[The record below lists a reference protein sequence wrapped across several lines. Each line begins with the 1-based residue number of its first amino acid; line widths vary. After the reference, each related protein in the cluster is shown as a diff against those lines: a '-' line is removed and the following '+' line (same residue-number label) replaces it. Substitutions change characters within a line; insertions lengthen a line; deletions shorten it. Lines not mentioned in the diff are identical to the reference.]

1 MRLQID
7 EIPSIEETEI
17 IIRCN
22 KIDSKI
28 NRISNYIRTS
38 YITIN
43 GKLDGENHIINL
55 SDIYYF
61 EAVENRVFAYVEK
74 NVYEVNYKLQELTV
88 MLAKTSF
95 LQVARTIILNILLS
109 TISQFVYEDMRFV
122 RELIISL
129 IGSLVT
135 SMVLYFILKINV
147 IPVLVQVLVVYLILA
162 INILTVGYFTYI
174 YDFYYNSKLVI
185 ATLITLAIGLGII
198 ILLFYFLQRRS
209 NKSLN
214 DNLKH
219 FKERDRDE
227 ETR

>member
-1 MRLQID
+1 MKKRSFKQLKKFCLQFL
-7 EIPSIEETEI
+7 I
-17 IIRCN
+17 IFAI
-22 KIDSKI
+22 
-28 NRISNYIRTS
+28 
-38 YITIN
+38 
-43 GKLDGENHIINL
+43 
-55 SDIYYF
+55 
-61 EAVENRVFAYVEK
+61 VFA
-74 NVYEVNYKLQELTV
+74 
-88 MLAKTSF
+88 S
-95 LQVARTIILNILLS
+95 TIILLS

-129 IGSLVT
+129 IGSYIT
-135 SMVLYFILKINV
+135 SMVLYFVLKINV

-162 INILTVGYFTYI
+162 INILTIGYFTYI

-198 ILLFYFLQRRS
+198 ILVFYFLQRRS

-219 FKERDRDE
+219 FKERDKDE

>member
-1 MRLQID
+1 MGKRSFKKLKKFCLQFL
-7 EIPSIEETEI
+7 I
-17 IIRCN
+17 IFAI
-22 KIDSKI
+22 
-28 NRISNYIRTS
+28 
-38 YITIN
+38 
-43 GKLDGENHIINL
+43 
-55 SDIYYF
+55 
-61 EAVENRVFAYVEK
+61 VFA
-74 NVYEVNYKLQELTV
+74 
-88 MLAKTSF
+88 S
-95 LQVARTIILNILLS
+95 TIILLS

-198 ILLFYFLQRRS
+198 ILVFYFLQRRS

-219 FKERDRDE
+219 FQERDKDE

>member
-1 MRLQID
+1 MEKRSFKKLKKFCLQFL
-7 EIPSIEETEI
+7 I
-17 IIRCN
+17 IFAI
-22 KIDSKI
+22 
-28 NRISNYIRTS
+28 
-38 YITIN
+38 
-43 GKLDGENHIINL
+43 
-55 SDIYYF
+55 
-61 EAVENRVFAYVEK
+61 VFA
-74 NVYEVNYKLQELTV
+74 
-88 MLAKTSF
+88 S
-95 LQVARTIILNILLS
+95 TIILLS

-198 ILLFYFLQRRS
+198 ILVFYFLQRRS

-214 DNLKH
+214 DILKH

>member
-1 MRLQID
+1 MEKRSFKKLKKFCLQFL
-7 EIPSIEETEI
+7 I
-17 IIRCN
+17 IFAI
-22 KIDSKI
+22 
-28 NRISNYIRTS
+28 
-38 YITIN
+38 
-43 GKLDGENHIINL
+43 
-55 SDIYYF
+55 
-61 EAVENRVFAYVEK
+61 VFA
-74 NVYEVNYKLQELTV
+74 
-88 MLAKTSF
+88 S
-95 LQVARTIILNILLS
+95 TIILLS

-147 IPVLVQVLVVYLILA
+147 IPVLDQVLVVYLILA

>member
-1 MRLQID
+1 MEKRSFKKLKKFCLQFL
-7 EIPSIEETEI
+7 I
-17 IIRCN
+17 IFAI
-22 KIDSKI
+22 
-28 NRISNYIRTS
+28 
-38 YITIN
+38 
-43 GKLDGENHIINL
+43 
-55 SDIYYF
+55 
-61 EAVENRVFAYVEK
+61 VFA
-74 NVYEVNYKLQELTV
+74 
-88 MLAKTSF
+88 S
-95 LQVARTIILNILLS
+95 TIILLS

-219 FKERDRDE
+219 FKERDKDE

>member
-1 MRLQID
+1 MEKRSFKKLKKFCLQFL
-7 EIPSIEETEI
+7 I
-17 IIRCN
+17 IFAI
-22 KIDSKI
+22 
-28 NRISNYIRTS
+28 
-38 YITIN
+38 
-43 GKLDGENHIINL
+43 
-55 SDIYYF
+55 
-61 EAVENRVFAYVEK
+61 VFA
-74 NVYEVNYKLQELTV
+74 
-88 MLAKTSF
+88 S
-95 LQVARTIILNILLS
+95 TIILLS

-198 ILLFYFLQRRS
+198 ILVFYFLQRRS

-219 FKERDRDE
+219 FKERDND
-227 ETR
+227 

>member
-1 MRLQID
+1 MGKRSFKKLKKFCLQFL
-7 EIPSIEETEI
+7 I
-17 IIRCN
+17 IFAI
-22 KIDSKI
+22 
-28 NRISNYIRTS
+28 
-38 YITIN
+38 
-43 GKLDGENHIINL
+43 
-55 SDIYYF
+55 
-61 EAVENRVFAYVEK
+61 VFA
-74 NVYEVNYKLQELTV
+74 
-88 MLAKTSF
+88 S
-95 LQVARTIILNILLS
+95 TIILLS

-147 IPVLVQVLVVYLILA
+147 IPVLVQVLVVYFILA
-162 INILTVGYFTYI
+162 INNLTVGYFTYI

-198 ILLFYFLQRRS
+198 ILVFYFLQRRS

-219 FKERDRDE
+219 FKERDKDE

>member
-1 MRLQID
+1 MGKRSFKKLKKFCLQFL
-7 EIPSIEETEI
+7 I
-17 IIRCN
+17 IFAI
-22 KIDSKI
+22 
-28 NRISNYIRTS
+28 
-38 YITIN
+38 
-43 GKLDGENHIINL
+43 
-55 SDIYYF
+55 
-61 EAVENRVFAYVEK
+61 VFA
-74 NVYEVNYKLQELTV
+74 
-88 MLAKTSF
+88 S
-95 LQVARTIILNILLS
+95 TIILLS

-198 ILLFYFLQRRS
+198 ILVFYFLQRRS

>member
-1 MRLQID
+1 MEKRSFKKLKKFCLQFF
-7 EIPSIEETEI
+7 I
-17 IIRCN
+17 IFAI
-22 KIDSKI
+22 
-28 NRISNYIRTS
+28 
-38 YITIN
+38 
-43 GKLDGENHIINL
+43 
-55 SDIYYF
+55 
-61 EAVENRVFAYVEK
+61 VFA
-74 NVYEVNYKLQELTV
+74 
-88 MLAKTSF
+88 S
-95 LQVARTIILNILLS
+95 TIILLS

>member
-1 MRLQID
+1 MGKRSFKKLKKFCLQFL
-7 EIPSIEETEI
+7 I
-17 IIRCN
+17 IFAI
-22 KIDSKI
+22 
-28 NRISNYIRTS
+28 
-38 YITIN
+38 
-43 GKLDGENHIINL
+43 
-55 SDIYYF
+55 
-61 EAVENRVFAYVEK
+61 VFA
-74 NVYEVNYKLQELTV
+74 
-88 MLAKTSF
+88 S
-95 LQVARTIILNILLS
+95 TIILLS

-198 ILLFYFLQRRS
+198 ILVFYFLQRRS
-209 NKSLN
+209 NKLLN

-219 FKERDRDE
+219 FKERDKDE

>member
-1 MRLQID
+1 MEKRSFKKLKKFCLQFL
-7 EIPSIEETEI
+7 I
-17 IIRCN
+17 IFAI
-22 KIDSKI
+22 
-28 NRISNYIRTS
+28 
-38 YITIN
+38 
-43 GKLDGENHIINL
+43 
-55 SDIYYF
+55 
-61 EAVENRVFAYVEK
+61 VFA
-74 NVYEVNYKLQELTV
+74 
-88 MLAKTSF
+88 S
-95 LQVARTIILNILLS
+95 TIILLS

-198 ILLFYFLQRRS
+198 LLFYFLQRRS

>member
-1 MRLQID
+1 MEKRSFKKLKKFCLQFL
-7 EIPSIEETEI
+7 I
-17 IIRCN
+17 IFAI
-22 KIDSKI
+22 
-28 NRISNYIRTS
+28 
-38 YITIN
+38 
-43 GKLDGENHIINL
+43 
-55 SDIYYF
+55 
-61 EAVENRVFAYVEK
+61 VFA
-74 NVYEVNYKLQELTV
+74 
-88 MLAKTSF
+88 S
-95 LQVARTIILNILLS
+95 TIILLS

-198 ILLFYFLQRRS
+198 ILVFYFLQRRS

-219 FKERDRDE
+219 FKERDKDE

>member
-1 MRLQID
+1 MGKRSFKKLKKFCLQFL
-7 EIPSIEETEI
+7 I
-17 IIRCN
+17 IFAI
-22 KIDSKI
+22 
-28 NRISNYIRTS
+28 
-38 YITIN
+38 
-43 GKLDGENHIINL
+43 
-55 SDIYYF
+55 
-61 EAVENRVFAYVEK
+61 VFA
-74 NVYEVNYKLQELTV
+74 
-88 MLAKTSF
+88 S
-95 LQVARTIILNILLS
+95 TIILLS

-198 ILLFYFLQRRS
+198 ILVFYFLQRRS

-219 FKERDRDE
+219 FKERDKDE
-227 ETR
+227 EIR

>member
-1 MRLQID
+1 MEKRSFKKLKKFCLQFL
-7 EIPSIEETEI
+7 I
-17 IIRCN
+17 IFAI
-22 KIDSKI
+22 
-28 NRISNYIRTS
+28 
-38 YITIN
+38 
-43 GKLDGENHIINL
+43 
-55 SDIYYF
+55 
-61 EAVENRVFAYVEK
+61 VFA
-74 NVYEVNYKLQELTV
+74 
-88 MLAKTSF
+88 S
-95 LQVARTIILNILLS
+95 TIILLS

-147 IPVLVQVLVVYLILA
+147 IPVLVQVLLVYLILA

>member
-1 MRLQID
+1 MEKRSFKKLKKFCLQFL
-7 EIPSIEETEI
+7 I
-17 IIRCN
+17 IFAI
-22 KIDSKI
+22 
-28 NRISNYIRTS
+28 
-38 YITIN
+38 
-43 GKLDGENHIINL
+43 
-55 SDIYYF
+55 
-61 EAVENRVFAYVEK
+61 VFA
-74 NVYEVNYKLQELTV
+74 
-88 MLAKTSF
+88 S
-95 LQVARTIILNILLS
+95 TIILLS

-147 IPVLVQVLVVYLILA
+147 IPVSVQVLVVYLILA

-198 ILLFYFLQRRS
+198 ILVFYFLQRRS

-219 FKERDRDE
+219 FKERDKDE

>member
-1 MRLQID
+1 MEKRSFKKLKKFCLQFL
-7 EIPSIEETEI
+7 I
-17 IIRCN
+17 IFAI
-22 KIDSKI
+22 
-28 NRISNYIRTS
+28 
-38 YITIN
+38 
-43 GKLDGENHIINL
+43 
-55 SDIYYF
+55 
-61 EAVENRVFAYVEK
+61 VFA
-74 NVYEVNYKLQELTV
+74 
-88 MLAKTSF
+88 S
-95 LQVARTIILNILLS
+95 TIILLS

-129 IGSLVT
+129 SGSLFT

-198 ILLFYFLQRRS
+198 ILVFYFLQRRS

>member
-1 MRLQID
+1 MEKRSFKNLQFL
-7 EIPSIEETEI
+7 I
-17 IIRCN
+17 IFAI
-22 KIDSKI
+22 
-28 NRISNYIRTS
+28 
-38 YITIN
+38 
-43 GKLDGENHIINL
+43 
-55 SDIYYF
+55 
-61 EAVENRVFAYVEK
+61 VFA
-74 NVYEVNYKLQELTV
+74 
-88 MLAKTSF
+88 S
-95 LQVARTIILNILLS
+95 TIILLS

>member
-1 MRLQID
+1 MEKRSFKKLKKFCLQFL
-7 EIPSIEETEI
+7 I
-17 IIRCN
+17 IFAI
-22 KIDSKI
+22 
-28 NRISNYIRTS
+28 
-38 YITIN
+38 
-43 GKLDGENHIINL
+43 
-55 SDIYYF
+55 
-61 EAVENRVFAYVEK
+61 VFA
-74 NVYEVNYKLQELTV
+74 
-88 MLAKTSF
+88 S
-95 LQVARTIILNILLS
+95 TIILLT

>member
-1 MRLQID
+1 MEKRSFKKLKKFCLQFL
-7 EIPSIEETEI
+7 I
-17 IIRCN
+17 IFAI
-22 KIDSKI
+22 
-28 NRISNYIRTS
+28 
-38 YITIN
+38 
-43 GKLDGENHIINL
+43 
-55 SDIYYF
+55 
-61 EAVENRVFAYVEK
+61 VFA
-74 NVYEVNYKLQELTV
+74 
-88 MLAKTSF
+88 S
-95 LQVARTIILNILLS
+95 TIILLS

-147 IPVLVQVLVVYLILA
+147 IPVLVQVLVVCLILA

>member
-1 MRLQID
+1 MGKRSFKKLEKFCLQFL
-7 EIPSIEETEI
+7 I
-17 IIRCN
+17 IFAI
-22 KIDSKI
+22 
-28 NRISNYIRTS
+28 
-38 YITIN
+38 
-43 GKLDGENHIINL
+43 
-55 SDIYYF
+55 
-61 EAVENRVFAYVEK
+61 VFA
-74 NVYEVNYKLQELTV
+74 
-88 MLAKTSF
+88 S
-95 LQVARTIILNILLS
+95 TIILLS

-198 ILLFYFLQRRS
+198 ILVFYFLQRRS

-219 FKERDRDE
+219 FKERDKDE

>member
-1 MRLQID
+1 MEKRSFKKLKKFCLQFL
-7 EIPSIEETEI
+7 I
-17 IIRCN
+17 IFAI
-22 KIDSKI
+22 
-28 NRISNYIRTS
+28 
-38 YITIN
+38 
-43 GKLDGENHIINL
+43 
-55 SDIYYF
+55 
-61 EAVENRVFAYVEK
+61 VFA
-74 NVYEVNYKLQELTV
+74 
-88 MLAKTSF
+88 S
-95 LQVARTIILNILLS
+95 TIILLS

-147 IPVLVQVLVVYLILA
+147 IPVSVQVLVVYLILA

-198 ILLFYFLQRRS
+198 ILVFYFLQRRS

>member
-1 MRLQID
+1 MEKRSFKKLKKFCLQFL
-7 EIPSIEETEI
+7 I
-17 IIRCN
+17 IFAI
-22 KIDSKI
+22 
-28 NRISNYIRTS
+28 
-38 YITIN
+38 
-43 GKLDGENHIINL
+43 
-55 SDIYYF
+55 
-61 EAVENRVFAYVEK
+61 VFA
-74 NVYEVNYKLQELTV
+74 
-88 MLAKTSF
+88 S
-95 LQVARTIILNILLS
+95 TIILLS

-129 IGSLVT
+129 IGSLFT

-162 INILTVGYFTYI
+162 INNLTVGYFTYI

-198 ILLFYFLQRRS
+198 ILVFYFLQRRS

>member
-1 MRLQID
+1 MEKISFKKLKKFCLQFL
-7 EIPSIEETEI
+7 I
-17 IIRCN
+17 IFAI
-22 KIDSKI
+22 
-28 NRISNYIRTS
+28 
-38 YITIN
+38 
-43 GKLDGENHIINL
+43 
-55 SDIYYF
+55 
-61 EAVENRVFAYVEK
+61 VFA
-74 NVYEVNYKLQELTV
+74 
-88 MLAKTSF
+88 S
-95 LQVARTIILNILLS
+95 TIILLS

>member
-1 MRLQID
+1 MEKRSFKKLKKFCLQFL
-7 EIPSIEETEI
+7 I
-17 IIRCN
+17 IFAI
-22 KIDSKI
+22 
-28 NRISNYIRTS
+28 
-38 YITIN
+38 
-43 GKLDGENHIINL
+43 
-55 SDIYYF
+55 
-61 EAVENRVFAYVEK
+61 VFA
-74 NVYEVNYKLQELTV
+74 
-88 MLAKTSF
+88 S
-95 LQVARTIILNILLS
+95 TIILLS

-198 ILLFYFLQRRS
+198 ILLIYFLQRRS

-219 FKERDRDE
+219 LKERDRDE

>member
-1 MRLQID
+1 MEKRSFKKLKKFCLQFL
-7 EIPSIEETEI
+7 I
-17 IIRCN
+17 IFAI
-22 KIDSKI
+22 
-28 NRISNYIRTS
+28 
-38 YITIN
+38 
-43 GKLDGENHIINL
+43 
-55 SDIYYF
+55 
-61 EAVENRVFAYVEK
+61 VFA
-74 NVYEVNYKLQELTV
+74 
-88 MLAKTSF
+88 S
-95 LQVARTIILNILLS
+95 TIILLS

-198 ILLFYFLQRRS
+198 ILLYYFLQRRS

>member
-1 MRLQID
+1 MEKRSFKKLKKFCLQFL
-7 EIPSIEETEI
+7 I
-17 IIRCN
+17 IFAI
-22 KIDSKI
+22 
-28 NRISNYIRTS
+28 
-38 YITIN
+38 
-43 GKLDGENHIINL
+43 
-55 SDIYYF
+55 
-61 EAVENRVFAYVEK
+61 VFA
-74 NVYEVNYKLQELTV
+74 
-88 MLAKTSF
+88 S
-95 LQVARTIILNILLS
+95 TIILLS

>member
-1 MRLQID
+1 MEKRSFKKLKKFCLQFL
-7 EIPSIEETEI
+7 I
-17 IIRCN
+17 IFAI
-22 KIDSKI
+22 
-28 NRISNYIRTS
+28 
-38 YITIN
+38 
-43 GKLDGENHIINL
+43 
-55 SDIYYF
+55 
-61 EAVENRVFAYVEK
+61 VFA
-74 NVYEVNYKLQELTV
+74 
-88 MLAKTSF
+88 S
-95 LQVARTIILNILLS
+95 TIILLS

-135 SMVLYFILKINV
+135 SMVLYFILKIND

-198 ILLFYFLQRRS
+198 ILVFYFLQRRS

>member
-1 MRLQID
+1 MEKRSFKKLKKFCLQFL
-7 EIPSIEETEI
+7 I
-17 IIRCN
+17 IFAI
-22 KIDSKI
+22 
-28 NRISNYIRTS
+28 
-38 YITIN
+38 
-43 GKLDGENHIINL
+43 
-55 SDIYYF
+55 
-61 EAVENRVFAYVEK
+61 VFA
-74 NVYEVNYKLQELTV
+74 
-88 MLAKTSF
+88 S
-95 LQVARTIILNILLS
+95 TIILLS

-198 ILLFYFLQRRS
+198 ILVFYFLQRRS
-209 NKSLN
+209 NKSLMI
-214 DNLKH
+214 
-219 FKERDRDE
+219 
-227 ETR
+227 T

>member
-1 MRLQID
+1 MEKRSFKKLKKFCLQFL
-7 EIPSIEETEI
+7 I
-17 IIRCN
+17 IFAI
-22 KIDSKI
+22 
-28 NRISNYIRTS
+28 
-38 YITIN
+38 
-43 GKLDGENHIINL
+43 
-55 SDIYYF
+55 
-61 EAVENRVFAYVEK
+61 VFA
-74 NVYEVNYKLQELTV
+74 
-88 MLAKTSF
+88 S
-95 LQVARTIILNILLS
+95 TIILLS

-162 INILTVGYFTYI
+162 INILTVGYFAYI

-198 ILLFYFLQRRS
+198 ILVFYFLQRRS

>member
-1 MRLQID
+1 MGKRSFNKLKKFCLQFL
-7 EIPSIEETEI
+7 I
-17 IIRCN
+17 IFAIVF
-22 KIDSKI
+22 
-28 NRISNYIRTS
+28 TS
-38 YITIN
+38 TI
-43 GKLDGENHIINL
+43 
-55 SDIYYF
+55 
-61 EAVENRVFAYVEK
+61 
-74 NVYEVNYKLQELTV
+74 
-88 MLAKTSF
+88 
-95 LQVARTIILNILLS
+95 ILLS

-198 ILLFYFLQRRS
+198 ILVFYFIQRRS

-219 FKERDRDE
+219 FKERDKDE

>member
-1 MRLQID
+1 MEKRSFKKLKKFCLQFL
-7 EIPSIEETEI
+7 I
-17 IIRCN
+17 IFAI
-22 KIDSKI
+22 
-28 NRISNYIRTS
+28 
-38 YITIN
+38 
-43 GKLDGENHIINL
+43 
-55 SDIYYF
+55 
-61 EAVENRVFAYVEK
+61 VFA
-74 NVYEVNYKLQELTV
+74 
-88 MLAKTSF
+88 S
-95 LQVARTIILNILLS
+95 TIILLS

-185 ATLITLAIGLGII
+185 STLITLAIGLGII

>member
-1 MRLQID
+1 MEKRSFKKLKKFCLQFL
-7 EIPSIEETEI
+7 I
-17 IIRCN
+17 IFAI
-22 KIDSKI
+22 
-28 NRISNYIRTS
+28 
-38 YITIN
+38 
-43 GKLDGENHIINL
+43 
-55 SDIYYF
+55 
-61 EAVENRVFAYVEK
+61 VFA
-74 NVYEVNYKLQELTV
+74 
-88 MLAKTSF
+88 S
-95 LQVARTIILNILLS
+95 TIILLS

-214 DNLKH
+214 DNIKH

>member
-1 MRLQID
+1 MEKRSFKKLKKFCLQFL
-7 EIPSIEETEI
+7 I
-17 IIRCN
+17 IFAI
-22 KIDSKI
+22 
-28 NRISNYIRTS
+28 
-38 YITIN
+38 
-43 GKLDGENHIINL
+43 
-55 SDIYYF
+55 
-61 EAVENRVFAYVEK
+61 VFA
-74 NVYEVNYKLQELTV
+74 
-88 MLAKTSF
+88 S
-95 LQVARTIILNILLS
+95 TIILLS

-209 NKSLN
+209 NKSVN

>member
-1 MRLQID
+1 MGKRSFKKLKKFCLQFL
-7 EIPSIEETEI
+7 I
-17 IIRCN
+17 IFAI
-22 KIDSKI
+22 
-28 NRISNYIRTS
+28 
-38 YITIN
+38 
-43 GKLDGENHIINL
+43 
-55 SDIYYF
+55 
-61 EAVENRVFAYVEK
+61 VFA
-74 NVYEVNYKLQELTV
+74 
-88 MLAKTSF
+88 S
-95 LQVARTIILNILLS
+95 TIILLS

>member
-1 MRLQID
+1 MEKRSFKKLKKFCLQFL
-7 EIPSIEETEI
+7 I
-17 IIRCN
+17 IFAI
-22 KIDSKI
+22 
-28 NRISNYIRTS
+28 
-38 YITIN
+38 
-43 GKLDGENHIINL
+43 
-55 SDIYYF
+55 
-61 EAVENRVFAYVEK
+61 VFA
-74 NVYEVNYKLQELTV
+74 
-88 MLAKTSF
+88 S
-95 LQVARTIILNILLS
+95 TIILLS

-198 ILLFYFLQRRS
+198 ILVFYFLQRRS

-227 ETR
+227 

>member
-1 MRLQID
+1 MEKRSFKKLKKFCLQFL
-7 EIPSIEETEI
+7 I
-17 IIRCN
+17 IFAI
-22 KIDSKI
+22 
-28 NRISNYIRTS
+28 
-38 YITIN
+38 
-43 GKLDGENHIINL
+43 
-55 SDIYYF
+55 
-61 EAVENRVFAYVEK
+61 VFA
-74 NVYEVNYKLQELTV
+74 
-88 MLAKTSF
+88 S
-95 LQVARTIILNILLS
+95 TIILLS

-147 IPVLVQVLVVYLILA
+147 IPVLVQILVVYLILA